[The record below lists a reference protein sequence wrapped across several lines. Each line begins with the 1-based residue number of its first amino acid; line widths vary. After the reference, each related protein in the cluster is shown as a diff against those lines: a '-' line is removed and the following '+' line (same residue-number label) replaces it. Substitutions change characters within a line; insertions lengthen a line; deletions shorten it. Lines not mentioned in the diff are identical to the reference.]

1 MQRRDSDAPSASARL
16 RARLAGAEIPSWRS
30 LVPAAA
36 ALLLLLGFIVLAQ
49 EVFEGE
55 TRRFDESLLLALRM
69 PADPARPIGPAW
81 LPDVMR
87 DITAL
92 GGTAV
97 LTLLVAGLT
106 GFLAI
111 TGRRRTALLVLAAVL
126 SGVLVSTLF
135 KHGFARPRPDLVPHG
150 TRVTSASFPSGHA
163 MMSALVYL
171 TLGAMLAGTESTR
184 RARIYVLACSAAL
197 ALLIGL
203 SRVYL
208 GVHWPTDVI
217 AGWTLGTLWALGAS
231 LVLRHAQQRGQV
243 EALDADADADD
254 LQGLS

>member
-1 MQRRDSDAPSASARL
+1 MQHRDSVAPSSADRL
-16 RARLAGAEIPSWRS
+16 RARLAATPIPHWRT

-36 ALLLLLGFIVLAQ
+36 ALLLVFGFIVLAQ

-55 TRRFDESLLLALRM
+55 TRGFDEGLLLALRT
-69 PADPARPIGPAW
+69 PGDPARPIGPGW
-81 LPDVMR
+81 LPEVMR

-97 LTLLVAGLT
+97 LTLIVAGLS

-111 TGRRRTALLVLAAVL
+111 TGRRRTALLVLGAVL

-171 TLGAMLAGTESTR
+171 TLGAMLAGTETTR
-184 RARIYVLACSAAL
+184 RARVYVLACTSAL
-197 ALLIGL
+197 ALVIGV

-217 AGWTLGTLWALGAS
+217 AGWTLGALWAIGAS
-231 LVLRHAQQRGQV
+231 LVLHHAQTSGQV
-243 EALDADADADD
+243 EPLASAGDDD